1 MELTKIEKSTPV
13 REFPDI
19 YNGNIDK
26 LVNEINRLQ
35 QLLSQKD
42 TEIENLRVTFNGALN
57 RIRSEYIQMFAELDN
72 KFVKKETTV
81 E

>member
-1 MELTKIEKSTPV
+1 MELTKIENSTPV

>member
-1 MELTKIEKSTPV
+1 MELTKIENSTPV

-19 YNGNIDK
+19 YNDNIDE

-42 TEIENLRVTFNGALN
+42 TEIENLRVAFNGALS